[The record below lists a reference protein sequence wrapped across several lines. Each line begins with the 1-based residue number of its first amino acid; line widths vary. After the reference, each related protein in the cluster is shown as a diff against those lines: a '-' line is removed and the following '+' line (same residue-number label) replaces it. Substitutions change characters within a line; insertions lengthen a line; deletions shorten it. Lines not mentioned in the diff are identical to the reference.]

1 MANFRRAI
9 AYLYVLPIYSKVPND
24 NKNRIYLYRIEV
36 PPEERSMRRK
46 KTKPDLLL
54 LLFVLIGL
62 GVFVSG
68 YALDMSGQTAR
79 QQWSSPAK

>member
-1 MANFRRAI
+1 
-9 AYLYVLPIYSKVPND
+9 
-24 NKNRIYLYRIEV
+24 
-36 PPEERSMRRK
+36 MRRK

-68 YALDMSGQTAR
+68 YALDMSDQTAK
-79 QQWSSPAK
+79 QQWSYPAN